1 MVLRW
6 MQCCLWALWKQ
17 QSICRLQQQGHRQD
31 VWEVVNDDHYYFLL
45 IFCLFVCSAQI
56 SSSIR
61 PGRVSV
67 YVLCFFFFLPLVN
80 NAVTYAQSHLYF
92 HCLSLLTKGLG
103 TGLVPLGTAG
113 TLVLVMDAASSSA
126 QFGNQ
131 SSL

>member
-67 YVLCFFFFLPLVN
+67 YVLCFFFFLPLIR
-80 NAVTYAQSHLYF
+80 F
-92 HCLSLLTKGLG
+92 
-103 TGLVPLGTAG
+103 P
-113 TLVLVMDAASSSA
+113 SSSPPCRI
-126 QFGNQ
+126 GESGRHNQ
-131 SSL
+131 CCHCKEMECALSVGYGKHCYQDLLPSELCGYSHIC

>member
-1 MVLRW
+1 M
-6 MQCCLWALWKQ
+6 
-17 QSICRLQQQGHRQD
+17 
-31 VWEVVNDDHYYFLL
+31 
-45 IFCLFVCSAQI
+45 FVQHKLAHPSDLGGCQFM
-56 SSSIR
+56 
-61 PGRVSV
+61 
-67 YVLCFFFFLPLVN
+67 CWFFFLPLVN